1 MKHIKENILIY
12 ISLGLSTLVFIIP
25 YLIDSAGFIEEI
37 ETSPTS
43 NIALNILLFILM
55 FILLAFLLFIVL
67 LMCYGIFLAF
77 YQLYTNH
84 KRSKA
89 KAEDS
94 IFAAIRLN
102 NIRALND
109 HISSGIDLNTINED
123 GSTPLHRAIEGDL
136 NAERKTVNL
145 EIIRLLI
152 DKGADVN
159 VKDDNENT
167 PLHLSTNKNIAELLI
182 SNGADVNAK
191 DWSGET
197 PLHRI
202 ISNEDL
208 QLDIIKL
215 LIEKGADVNAK
226 DEDDSTPLHIA
237 GDCSV
242 DLKII
247 KLLISSGA
255 NADSKDC
262 SGETPLHKIIL
273 NEDGDI
279 IAFLI
284 SSGIGLNI
292 KNNKGKTPLD
302 LISSNELKVAAAKAI
317 LFGERGGKTRE
328 EIGQYVRKIL
338 SNYTSLQEARKE
350 KAKEPQY
357 DPNIPD
363 PTKPWCLKCKA
374 HTAYKEVYRA
384 RENNSGR
391 QLHRYCKSCEEKVWV
406 PVFSKV
412 KKFFLYYL
420 APVMF
425 CLPFVVAPIV
435 FMIKIAYDIYL
446 NKWEDGAWM
455 AVYIYAF
462 LLFSLTFGILA
473 VVTLRKAQRAVRYRE
488 SKWRKWALEQ
498 GYIED

>member
-12 ISLGLSTLVFIIP
+12 ISLGLSTLAFIIP
-25 YLIDSAGFIEEI
+25 YLIDSDGFIEEI

-77 YQLYTNH
+77 YQLYKNH

-109 HISSGIDLNTINED
+109 HISSGIDINTINED

-317 LFGERGGKTRE
+317 LFGERGGKTSE
-328 EIGQYVRKIL
+328 EIGQYVSKIL
-338 SNYTSLQEARKE
+338 SDCTSLQEARKE
-350 KAKEPQY
+350 KEKKPQY
-357 DPNIPD
+357 DPNTPN
-363 PTKPWCLKCKA
+363 PSKPWCLKCKA

-384 RENNSGR
+384 RENNSGG